1 MTRRARQ
8 LMVLLLCLLAAQFVL
23 GTLKVTAAL
32 GEQTV
37 DPAVIRRLSAISV
50 AEITGSA

>member
-1 MTRRARQ
+1 
-8 LMVLLLCLLAAQFVL
+8 MVLLLCLLAAQFVL

-32 GEQTV
+32 GEQTM
-37 DPAVIRRLSAISV
+37 DPAVIRPAFPAISV